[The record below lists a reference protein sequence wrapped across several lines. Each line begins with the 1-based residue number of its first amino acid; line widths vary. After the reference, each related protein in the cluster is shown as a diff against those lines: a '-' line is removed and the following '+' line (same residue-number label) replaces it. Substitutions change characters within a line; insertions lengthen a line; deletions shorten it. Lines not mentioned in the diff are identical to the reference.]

1 MIRFMGKIYTS
12 TKGVLGVDLGA
23 GSTTLAV
30 GKNGQVTNIVS
41 VLGTDL
47 RSMQEH
53 ILQLKISE
61 LTPWIGYNLSEN
73 TIREYLLNKTL
84 YPATVA
90 TTKEDLAIEYAFVRY
105 RLAAAIADFH
115 SSYPDQQINF
125 RNGLQPGFE
134 PIIVSGTAITQTP
147 SLSHSLLMILDGLQP
162 VGISTI
168 VLDENN
174 LLPVLGAA
182 GQVMPNLPV
191 EVLESGSLLNL
202 CTLIAPVSNR
212 KSGTP
217 ILKVHIINEQD
228 EEIQVEVLQGSL
240 MCIPMS
246 QGETA
251 RVFLEPIHNADL
263 GLGKMGEN
271 AGFKV
276 TAGILGI
283 VIDARGRPIHTPTEI
298 LSRHDTLQQWI
309 SILGG

>member
-41 VLGTDL
+41 VFGTDL

-115 SSYPDQQINF
+115 ALVP
-125 RNGLQPGFE
+125 
-134 PIIVSGTAITQTP
+134 
-147 SLSHSLLMILDGLQP
+147 
-162 VGISTI
+162 
-168 VLDENN
+168 
-174 LLPVLGAA
+174 
-182 GQVMPNLPV
+182 
-191 EVLESGSLLNL
+191 
-202 CTLIAPVSNR
+202 
-212 KSGTP
+212 
-217 ILKVHIINEQD
+217 
-228 EEIQVEVLQGSL
+228 
-240 MCIPMS
+240 
-246 QGETA
+246 
-251 RVFLEPIHNADL
+251 
-263 GLGKMGEN
+263 
-271 AGFKV
+271 
-276 TAGILGI
+276 
-283 VIDARGRPIHTPTEI
+283 RPTNQFP
-298 LSRHDTLQQWI
+298 
-309 SILGG
+309 